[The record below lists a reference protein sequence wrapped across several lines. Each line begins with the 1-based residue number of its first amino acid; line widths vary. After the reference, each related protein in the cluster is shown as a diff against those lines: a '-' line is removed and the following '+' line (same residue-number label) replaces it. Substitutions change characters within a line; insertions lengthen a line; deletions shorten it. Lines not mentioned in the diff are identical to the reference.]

1 MALKKRTHVSP
12 EFNLASMI
20 DVIFL
25 LLMFF
30 MLTSNLVSTNA
41 LRIQLPTSSQKEALP
56 VKTINVSLKTDGSMY
71 FEQDANALD
80 KATLRGKMQDRV
92 EAMEIEGIT
101 NDKIV
106 VILNAEGTT
115 TTQQLVDVMTITR
128 QLGLQMSLSTK
139 EAPDGQ

>member
-30 MLTSNLVSTNA
+30 MLTSNLVNTNA
-41 LRIQLPTSSQKEALP
+41 LKIQLPSSSQREALP
-56 VKTINVSLKTDGSMY
+56 VKTITVSLKTDGSMY
-71 FEQDANALD
+71 FEQDGNALD
-80 KATLRGKMQDRV
+80 KATLRSRMQEKVKKMESD
-92 EAMEIEGIT
+92 GIS
-101 NDKIV
+101 NDKVV
-106 VILNAEGTT
+106 VILNAESTT

-128 QLGLQMSLSTK
+128 QMGLQMSLSTK
-139 EAPDGQ
+139 EVPDGQ